1 MAEADAVE
9 GIIYPTLFKDI
20 FHTIRQN
27 HYQNQNDVCNLRL
40 SYMKI
45 TNKKYIF

>member
-9 GIIYPTLFKDI
+9 GIIYPALFKDI

-27 HYQNQNDVCNLRL
+27 YCQNQNDVCNLRC
-40 SYMKI
+40 MKI
-45 TNKKYIF
+45 TNKIYIF